1 MKKKAEKNYFDQ
13 QTFNMPNQ
21 NAHKYLQ
28 VDLQTVYKVYHIT
41 YQGNIEFKPVAV

>member
-1 MKKKAEKNYFDQ
+1 MYFGQ

-28 VDLQTVYKVYHIT
+28 VQLQRVCNVYYTT
-41 YQGNIEFKPVAV
+41 YQCNIESKPVAV